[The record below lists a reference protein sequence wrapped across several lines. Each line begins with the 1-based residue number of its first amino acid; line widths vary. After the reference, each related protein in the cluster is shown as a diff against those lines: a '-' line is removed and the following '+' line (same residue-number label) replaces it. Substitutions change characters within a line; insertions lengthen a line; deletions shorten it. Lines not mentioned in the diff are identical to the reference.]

1 METEKCWGVVNSYG
15 DVIYWTV
22 TEKSPEEAW
31 AIFTNI
37 WPEKIKGNWISR
49 VARNP
54 RTHVISK
61 FKEWI
66 VTSPTPLE
74 VALEKA
80 SADRNAVI
88 EEVAVVVEQSDI
100 FTTDETALQAQL
112 VRKFRALKSATP
124 DEVEGQKL
132 K

>member
-37 WPEKIKGNWISR
+37 WPEKIKDNWVSR
-49 VARNP
+49 VARKP
-54 RTHVISK
+54 RLHVISK

-66 VTSPTPLE
+66 VTSPTPLDRANE
-74 VALEKA
+74 LIEKFRKVESLANLLVNPGQFAEPGNRYDPTAVQDELRAALAELQPK
-80 SADRNAVI
+80 
-88 EEVAVVVEQSDI
+88 EQS
-100 FTTDETALQAQL
+100 
-112 VRKFRALKSATP
+112 
-124 DEVEGQKL
+124 
-132 K
+132 